1 METGASG
8 EPGLHVA
15 SRVEEENIRGSAFAT
30 VLQLRMVAR
39 NVKGHFDKYGLAIRT
54 TVQV

>member
-15 SRVEEENIRGSAFAT
+15 SRVEEENIRGSVFAT
-30 VLQLRMVAR
+30 VLQLRTVAR
-39 NVKGHFDKYGLAIRT
+39 NVKGHFDKYDLAIRT
-54 TVQV
+54 IVQV

>member
-15 SRVEEENIRGSAFAT
+15 SRVEEENIRGSVFAT

>member
-8 EPGLHVA
+8 EPGLNVA
-15 SRVEEENIRGSAFAT
+15 SRVEEENIRGSVFAT
-30 VLQLRMVAR
+30 VLQLSTVAR